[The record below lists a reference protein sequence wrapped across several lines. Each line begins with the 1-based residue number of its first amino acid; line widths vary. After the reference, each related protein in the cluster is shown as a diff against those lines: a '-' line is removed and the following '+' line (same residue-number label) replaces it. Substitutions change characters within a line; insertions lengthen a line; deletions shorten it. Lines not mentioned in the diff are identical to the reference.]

1 MIKLEEYYPLLVFQT
16 GSHGAVTKKLKNM
29 KKDLTLLWNMLKGSE
44 AQVVFSSVLAVEDW
58 DLGRK
63 RTDQLNKWLCRWC
76 HIQGIS
82 FYDLGHTFDEPGRL
96 MWDGTQLTRK
106 GKNIVGR
113 KLAELIIRALN

>member
-1 MIKLEEYYPLLVFQT
+1 
-16 GSHGAVTKKLKNM
+16 
-29 KKDLTLLWNMLKGSE
+29 
-44 AQVVFSSVLAVEDW
+44 VFSSVLAVGDW

-113 KLAELIIRALN
+113 KLAELIIRDLN